1 MLTLSLHTHWAELA
15 GAATRGDVFRAFC
28 SECAVADARATEL
41 ITGGRAPLASH
52 IVLPAIAAKDRGGVM
67 KHRTSKILIM
77 SFLYVNIAA
86 QSQTT
91 SRGEISQASVRE
103 MHLINTEGMVE
114 QQWAKKADFEL
125 RRRPIQLNTTVL
137 SPVNLKAGDILR
149 FNLFDGEEYSVKL
162 NRVVVDVNNIL
173 SISGKID
180 GTQYGYFYLSTKE
193 RIVLAMVEVI
203 EQRKK
208 YLITYNRSVGIHYL
222 TEVDPL
228 LMNQAECRPPLS
240 SGKSHSE

>member
-1 MLTLSLHTHWAELA
+1 
-15 GAATRGDVFRAFC
+15 VFRAFC
-28 SECAVADARATEL
+28 SECAVADACATEL
-41 ITGGRAPLASH
+41 ITGGLAPLASH
-52 IVLPAIAAKDRGGVM
+52 IVLPAIAANERGGVM
-67 KHRTSKILIM
+67 KHRTSKILII
-77 SFLYVNIAA
+77 SFLYVNIVAA
-86 QSQTT
+86 QGQTT
-91 SRGEISQASVRE
+91 SRSEISQAGMRG
-103 MHLINTEGMVE
+103 MRLINTEGMVE

-137 SPVNLKAGDILR
+137 SPVNLKAGDILQ

-173 SISGKID
+173 SMSGKID
-180 GTQYGYFYLSTKE
+180 GTQYGYFYLSTKD

-208 YLITYNRSVGIHYL
+208 YLITYKRSAGIHYL

-240 SGKSHSE
+240 PGKSHPE